1 MISTI
6 TASKKEYIEMR
17 TKSDWQDPMF
27 LGKQLSEEERMIA
40 QTAYDYCQSNLL
52 PRVLDANRDEVFH
65 REIMNEL
72 GELGLLGMT
81 IEEEY
86 GGSAMG
92 YLAHVVAIEEIAR
105 GSGSTA
111 LRPVR

>member
-40 QTAYDYCQSNLL
+40 QTAYD
-52 PRVLDANRDEVFH
+52 
-65 REIMNEL
+65 
-72 GELGLLGMT
+72 
-81 IEEEY
+81 
-86 GGSAMG
+86 
-92 YLAHVVAIEEIAR
+92 
-105 GSGSTA
+105 
-111 LRPVR
+111 